1 MLLGGCYAMQKK
13 QVILQEDGF
22 SFHTFSV
29 RYFMEEKE
37 FEKIFSHLKT
47 VSDRGEFY
55 KPSYFQAN
63 CWVCSHFSEEGLLLY
78 LSTIHDDKGNSH
90 HIATCRINPRKL
102 IDPDCSYY
110 GIMHRDKKSLDR
122 MEVCFRKVLHK
133 AGINRDLNDGTLYR
147 FDLCGNLMFLYK
159 KLPRIIMD
167 CLSRSSING
176 NYRLTTTDNELFFDP
191 MMFPKRSL
199 RIVPRGQNEDS
210 MKNSIALVLYDKQAQ
225 MKENHLFGTAEKKR
239 KERSYGILRIEL
251 HLEGKKIR
259 ELTGKNKTTREQ
271 IEYLSGRSR
280 ELLTEYTGKVFPTG
294 DFYSLAECKKLID
307 GGNFKEKMRKRMRR
321 IVEAIAEGDTF
332 LEALDDCEE
341 DLSGK
346 KIIKTMENFDRLG
359 MNAVPLPKKAKP
371 DYLPSVYRMLQALD
385 GEQAVTFK
393 SIKEKTCN

>member
-1 MLLGGCYAMQKK
+1 MQKK
-13 QVILQEDGF
+13 KVILQEDGF

-29 RYFMEEKE
+29 RYFMGEKE

-55 KPSYFQAN
+55 KPLYFQAN

-78 LSTIHDDKGNSH
+78 LSTIYDDKGNSH

-176 NYRLTTTDNELFFDP
+176 NYRLTTTGNELF
-191 MMFPKRSL
+191 L
-199 RIVPRGQNEDS
+199 
-210 MKNSIALVLYDKQAQ
+210 
-225 MKENHLFGTAEKKR
+225 
-239 KERSYGILRIEL
+239 IL
-251 HLEGKKIR
+251 
-259 ELTGKNKTTREQ
+259 
-271 IEYLSGRSR
+271 
-280 ELLTEYTGKVFPTG
+280 
-294 DFYSLAECKKLID
+294 
-307 GGNFKEKMRKRMRR
+307 
-321 IVEAIAEGDTF
+321 
-332 LEALDDCEE
+332 
-341 DLSGK
+341 
-346 KIIKTMENFDRLG
+346 
-359 MNAVPLPKKAKP
+359 
-371 DYLPSVYRMLQALD
+371 
-385 GEQAVTFK
+385 
-393 SIKEKTCN
+393 